1 METVRFDE
9 LELQP
14 QILRGIKAMG
24 LEEATP
30 IQSTSGLWRSG
41 DQQADPRVK
50 RRSPDH
56 HRYTGKSHGSP
67 SPKNDPL

>member
-24 LEEATP
+24 FEEATP
-30 IQSTSGLWRSG
+30 IQSQAIPVVMSGSDVIGQAQRMYRMRICDG
-41 DQQADPRVK
+41 DRE
-50 RRSPDH
+50 
-56 HRYTGKSHGSP
+56 YTKIDQEGI
-67 SPKNDPL
+67 